1 MVHME
6 QNPSLASEVRMGPR
20 IVTVASGKGGVG
32 KTHFS
37 VNLAT
42 KLVGMNYRVLLIDGD
57 LGLANV
63 NVMLGIN
70 PELNASHLLDGTH
83 SFEDVLTHLNGLD
96 ILPAGTALAQLSEL
110 DISAQ
115 VRLLK
120 TLDLTNRPYD
130 FIIIDSAAG
139 IGGNVRLAV
148 SLAHEVLVMMN
159 PEITSL
165 TDAYALVKVSRAANR
180 DTRFRVLVNNVKMA
194 EQAREMF
201 TSINKAART
210 FLSFSLEYAGYIYR
224 DNAVEKALRSQKPFV
239 DLFPDTPAARCVET
253 LAQKLSE
260 SLDGSFAENRIH

>member
-1 MVHME
+1 ME
-6 QNPSLASEVRMGPR
+6 QNPSLAAQLRTGPQ
-20 IVTVASGKGGVG
+20 IITVASGKGGVG

-42 KLVGMNYRVLLIDGD
+42 KLVEMKYRVLLIDGD

-63 NVMLGIN
+63 NVLLGVS
-70 PELNASHLLDGTH
+70 PERNASHLLNGTH
-83 SFEDVLTHLNGLD
+83 SFEDVLTRVNGLD

-110 DISAQ
+110 DISSQ

-120 TLDLTNRPYD
+120 TLDLANRPYD
-130 FIIIDSAAG
+130 FVIIDSAAG

-180 DTRFRVLVNNVKMA
+180 ATNFRVLVNNVKMA

-210 FLSFSLEYAGYIYR
+210 FLNFSLEFAGYIYR

-239 DLFPDTPAARCVET
+239 ELFPETPAARCVEN
-253 LAQKLSE
+253 LAKKLSE
-260 SLDGSFAENRIH
+260 GLESAFVENRIH